1 MFRRIFDVTG
11 RRRKLHN
18 EGLYNLI
25 IPTGTL
31 RHGWKDDTKIVQ
43 KFRDRL
49 CQKQIIFRSVQW
61 LLSFLRTL
69 LYEVNFYINVYHK
82 ESIANT

>member
-25 IPTGTL
+25 IPIGTL
-31 RHGWKDDTKIVQ
+31 RHGWKDATKIVQ
-43 KFRDRL
+43 KFQDRNQWQAL
-49 CQKQIIFRSVQW
+49 SKAKNFSISSVA
-61 LLSFLRTL
+61 LKFLKDSAL
-69 LYEVNFYINVYHK
+69 
-82 ESIANT
+82 